1 MPGSAILPVVVVGAG
16 PAGLATSRELRR
28 RGIEHRVLERG
39 DRLGASWARQYDS
52 LTLHT
57 GKHLSALPGLRF
69 PRSTPLFPPRD
80 AFLGYLERYARE
92 FALPVE
98 VGRPVTAVEAL
109 AALGTDDGAFRLTTP
124 QGPLAARSV
133 VVATGIMSNPRL
145 PELPGRAGFAGQ
157 MIHSVEY
164 RRPEPFAGQRVLVVG
179 SGNSAGEIAAEL
191 AAAGVAVTLAVR
203 SGANV
208 VPREL
213 LGMPIQYWALPLARL
228 PRRAQRAVLNGL
240 NRLGELRHGPAVL
253 PREGAPNPCP
263 DVPLIGFNLV
273 DAVRDGRVEVRSG
286 VVGFGPRTA
295 RFADGREE
303 PFDSVILA
311 TGYRAAVD
319 FVGDLIRRD
328 GCGFALRRGRV
339 ESADR
344 PGLFFV
350 GHNYDT
356 RGGLYNIALDSRR
369 AARAV
374 ARRSARAQEAKPA

>member
-1 MPGSAILPVVVVGAG
+1 LAGGETLPAVVVGAG

-28 RGIEHRVLERG
+28 RGIDHRVLERG
-39 DRLGASWARQYDS
+39 DRLGAAWAAQYDS

-69 PRSTPLFPPRD
+69 PRSTPLFPKRD
-80 AFLGYLERYARE
+80 EFLAYLERYARQ

-98 VGRPVTAVEAL
+98 LSRRVTGIAARNGGFAL
-109 AALGTDDGAFRLTTP
+109 VTP
-124 QGPLAARSV
+124 QGALGAGSV
-133 VVATGIMSNPRL
+133 VVATGIMSNPQP
-145 PELPGRAGFAGQ
+145 PELPGRSRFGGRV
-157 MIHSVEY
+157 IHSVEY

-191 AAAGVAVTLAVR
+191 AAAGVRVVLAVR

-208 VPREL
+208 VPRQL
-213 LGMPIQYWALPLARL
+213 LGLPIQYWALPLSRL

-240 NRLGELRHGPAVL
+240 NRLGELRRGPAVL
-253 PREGAPNPCP
+253 PRENAPNNCP
-263 DVPLIGFNLV
+263 DVPLIGFGLV
-273 DAVRDGRVEVRSG
+273 DAIRAGKVEVRPG
-286 VVGFGPRTA
+286 LAGFGPGSVI
-295 RFADGREE
+295 FADGRQE
-303 PFDSVILA
+303 PVDSVILA

-319 FVGDLIRRD
+319 FLGGLIRRD
-328 GCGFALRRGRV
+328 PCGFALRRDRV

-356 RGGLYNIALDSRR
+356 RGGLYNIALDARR
-369 AARAV
+369 AARGV
-374 ARRSARAQEAKPA
+374 ARRAARGQEAEPA